1 MKSIKSYRTDY
12 LGTLSY
18 SKKNKNFDSP
28 FKASLTPE
36 GFLRLKGRIA
46 RTGNQLYFDGDG
58 NEWIEHRPAAEVFEP
73 KSMQTFEMAIVTE
86 DHPPEM
92 VTVENVDKYK
102 KGILGSQIVR
112 DGIYLV
118 ADILITDK
126 KLIQSIMDGLKVELS
141 CGYFATILD
150 ESGVDENGQAYDK
163 VQTDIEGNHVAVVE
177 EGRAGPECKL
187 FISDSAIS
195 RNNGLYINK
204 EDTIMKRTSKKDEKL
219 MIGEAEFEVPEAVA
233 SAYKELMAKVEEQ
246 GAELSRLAAKG
257 DEEMEEEGEAQ
268 EFQMKV
274 KDPEKDPSAPLPTLE
289 AEMSPEELE
298 LKAKEDKEMGKEESM
313 DALRARIDT
322 LTAQVKEREALN
334 SARIDARVNLVTNA
348 KSILDKEFN
357 CDGVSDSDVM
367 KAVASFVTPSMKGK
381 LDGKS
386 ADYIKAAY
394 DMALMAREKNDSSN
408 KELLGSVPSNPAD
421 NRIDSKLEAMR
432 NRVYNKGKGNK

>member
-28 FKASLTPE
+28 FNASLTPE

-46 RTGNQLYFDGDG
+46 RTGNQLYFDSEG
-58 NEWIEHRPAAEVFEP
+58 NEWIEHRPPAEVFEP

-163 VQTDIEGNHVAVVE
+163 VQTEIEGNHVAVVE

-195 RNNGLYINK
+195 RNNGLNINK

-246 GAELSRLAAKG
+246 GAELSRLAAEG
-257 DEEMEEEGEAQ
+257 ESEAGSEEEAAAP
-268 EFQMKV
+268 EFQMKL
-274 KDPEKDPSAPLPTLE
+274 KDPEKELSAPLPVLE
-289 AEMSPEELE
+289 AEMTDEE
-298 LKAKEDKEMGKEESM
+298 LKAKEDKDKTESM
-313 DALRARIDT
+313 DSLRARIDM
-322 LTAQVKEREALN
+322 LQAQVKERENMN

-348 KSILDKEFN
+348 KSILGKEFN

-367 KAVASFVTPSMKGK
+367 KAVASHITPSMKDK

-386 ADYIKAAY
+386 SDYIKAAY

-408 KELLGSVPSNPAD
+408 RELLRTLPASQGEKFD
-421 NRIDSKLEAMR
+421 AGNKLEAMR
-432 NRVYNKGKGNK
+432 NKIYKRNKE

>member
-1 MKSIKSYRTDY
+1 MKAYRTDL

-46 RTGNQLYFDGDG
+46 RTGNQLYFDASG
-58 NEWIEHRPAAEVFEP
+58 NEWIEHRPAEEVFRKE
-73 KSMQTFEMAIVTE
+73 SMQSFEMAIVTD

-102 KGILGSQIVR
+102 KGILGSQIVQ
-112 DGIYLV
+112 DGIFLI

-150 ESGVDENGQAYDK
+150 KAGFDENGQTYDK
-163 VQTDIEGNHVAVVE
+163 IQTEIEGNHVAVVE

-187 FISDSAIS
+187 FISDSATS
-195 RNNGLYINK
+195 RSNSLYINK
-204 EDTIMKRTSKKDEKL
+204 EDSKMKTKRKDEKL
-219 MIGEAEFEVPEAVA
+219 MIGEMEHEVPEAVA
-233 SAYKELMAKVEEQ
+233 TAYKELMAKVEEQ
-246 GAELSRLAAKG
+246 GAELAKLAAKG
-257 DEEMEEEGEAQ
+257 DEEEGEEKP
-268 EFQMKV
+268 EFELKLP
-274 KDPEKDPSAPLPTLE
+274 DPEKDPSAPLPVLE
-289 AEMSPEELE
+289 AEMTPEELE
-298 LKAKEDKEMGKEESM
+298 AKAKEDKELGKEESM

-348 KSILDKEFN
+348 KSILGKEFN
-357 CDGVSDSDVM
+357 CDGVCDSDVM
-367 KAVASFVTPSMKGK
+367 KAVASHVTPSMKGK

-386 ADYIKAAY
+386 CDYIKAAY
-394 DMALMAREKNDSSN
+394 DMALMAMEKNDSSN
-408 KELLGSVPSNPAD
+408 KELLGIVPSNPAD

-432 NRVYNKGKGNK
+432 ERIYNKGKGK